1 MRISAPGAALLVFAI
16 PTYAL
21 AQAAELR
28 VRENVR
34 AEPGGEV
41 VAVMDAAT
49 ELEVVSR
56 RGAWVEVALEG
67 WIWTRSLQ
75 LTDRGGYDLVVSA
88 ASGENVRARP
98 AGPVLGRVERGALL
112 EEVERIPG
120 WIRVRRVAWIW
131 GPSVGLSEAR
141 PADDGL
147 EPARRPSAEA
157 DTSTAQAE
165 VQSADS
171 AGGVILAAPSGDTI
185 ARTSAGTELQ
195 VVAREGDWVR
205 VRLEGWTFLPED
217 PRPSDVRPPELA
229 PSELIA
235 EPERY
240 RGQVVLLRLQFLS
253 VERAESVR
261 IDFQEGEAFLLT
273 RHVSGNYVYVALAPE
288 RVAEALALA
297 PLERITVVG
306 RVRTPS
312 SALTGSPIVDLI
324 ELERAVP

>member
-1 MRISAPGAALLVFAI
+1 MRMSAPGAALLVYAI

-41 VAVMDAAT
+41 IAVMDAAAA
-49 ELEVVSR
+49 LDVVSR
-56 RGAWVEVALEG
+56 RGAWIEVALEG
-67 WIWTRSLQ
+67 WIWARSLQ
-75 LTDRGGYDLVVSA
+75 LIDRGGYDLVVSA
-88 ASGENVRARP
+88 PGENVRARP
-98 AGPVLGRVERGALL
+98 AGAILGRVERGTLL

-131 GPSVGLSEAR
+131 GPSVSLPEAG

-147 EPARRPSAEA
+147 EPAVGPSPEA
-157 DTSTAQAE
+157 DTSTVQAE
-165 VQSADS
+165 ARSTGS
-171 AGGVILAAPSGDTI
+171 AGAAILASPSGDTL
-185 ARTSAGTELQ
+185 ARTSRGTELQ
-195 VVAREGDWVR
+195 VVAREGDWAR
-205 VRLEGWTFLPED
+205 VRLEGWTFLPDD
-217 PRPSDVRPPELA
+217 PPSSDVRPTDVA

-288 RVAEALALA
+288 LVDEALALA

-312 SALTGSPIVDLI
+312 SALTGSPILDLI